1 TPISSHDML
10 FQIISLLLD
19 VATALLG
26 GACLLRAWMQ
36 AQRVPFG
43 NPLGRFVLA
52 LSDWLVL
59 PLRRLLR
66 PKGRWDWACLVAA
79 WIIEMGQY
87 AILWTL
93 AGAKAGPAALPLLAL
108 FGVVRLA
115 ISTTMGL
122 VLIYAILS
130 WVRADSPLGDVVD
143 RLCAPMLRPLRR
155 LLPLV
160 GGVDLSPLA
169 LLVGLQIASMVLTA
183 VQHQVLMGW

>member
-1 TPISSHDML
+1 ML

-59 PLRRLLR
+59 PLRRLRR

-160 GGVDLSPLA
+160 GGADLSPLA